1 MALKKYRVVLTKN
14 EEKRLCDI
22 VSAGNAGP
30 QKRKRAQ
37 ALLLANEG
45 LTDEAIAEQV
55 AMHRR
60 GVEGL
65 RLRFAKEGFEVTLE
79 GKMRGHRIHALT
91 KEDEAR
97 LIALANKPAP
107 GGQMRWTLRSLE
119 SAWITLEHADAK
131 TVSRETIRRVLK
143 QAGLN
148 FDRSARRNVRKV

>member
-1 MALKKYRVVLTKN
+1 MALKKYQVVLTKN

-22 VSAGNAGP
+22 VNEGNAGP

-45 LTDEAIAEQV
+45 LTDGAIAEQV

-65 RLRFAKEGFEVTLE
+65 RLRFAAEGFEVTLE

-97 LIALANKPAP
+97 LIALANEPVPDGRA
-107 GGQMRWTLRSLE
+107 RWTLRALE
-119 SAWITLEHADAK
+119 RAWVTLEHTNVK

-148 FDRSARRNVRKV
+148 FDKTAKNARKV